1 MFRPRLSPAEKSAR
15 SRPGGVP
22 HIDEAVEFN
31 RSVYGLQ
38 AAIFTNDITRAFDIA
53 YRLDVGGVIVNW
65 SSAVRVETL
74 PFGGVKMSGLGR
86 EGIHDTLL
94 DMTHQKSI
102 LIYNALS

>member
-1 MFRPRLSPAEKSAR
+1 M
-15 SRPGGVP
+15 
-22 HIDEAVEFN
+22 
-31 RSVYGLQ
+31 
-38 AAIFTNDITRAFDIA
+38 
-53 YRLDVGGVIVNW
+53 
-65 SSAVRVETL
+65 RVETL